1 MILQFSSC
9 VATKKYGIIFQ
20 ERKQADGRHYL
31 CSLIF
36 PFVEHNGEFRNLN
49 FSTHNGK
56 EKEMDGEEHVSIR
69 RIQKMKARDWS
80 PSRMV
85 KGII

>member
-1 MILQFSSC
+1 MIF
-9 VATKKYGIIFQ
+9 A
-20 ERKQADGRHYL
+20 
-31 CSLIF
+31 
-36 PFVEHNGEFRNLN
+36 FVERNGEFRNLN

-56 EKEMDGEEHVSIR
+56 EKGMDGEEHVSIR

-80 PSRMV
+80 PSRMA